1 MSAGE
6 RRTTRE
12 GYVVEYAQ
20 LSGRTV
26 VQHNG
31 SKLVDMVVDG
41 MGTAAEASDV
51 ESGGPAA
58 AYGWT
63 LGFYLYCIAVGA
75 ALGAAIRYG
84 VPAGPTR
91 VVLAAAAAVALLIV
105 LRALTRMAR
114 DLRNGRQCHLTD
126 AGARKAFETARAA
139 AERIDE
145 LWPPQARVD
154 RLERPST
161 VLSDSLW
168 RLASTLDER
177 QLVSAAVSHL
187 IVLQVGLPE
196 RSVGR
201 DWIRD
206 RTTVLGRRLDE
217 LDTDV
222 SQRVDRLVRLADAC
236 QQLSEH
242 ATALNAAKRSA
253 ESADPEL
260 TAAMTGVLLD
270 AGVDTTAPLSEPTSE
285 VLSAYRELATEWL
298 DGEDGGDRTSRLPAF
313 APVDTRPIRL
323 KDHNNCS
330 SRARSTASRRR
341 PVPSFR

>member
-1 MSAGE
+1 
-6 RRTTRE
+6 
-12 GYVVEYAQ
+12 VVEYAQ
-20 LSGRTV
+20 LAGRTV

-51 ESGGPAA
+51 ESGPAA

-63 LGFYLYCIAVGA
+63 LGFYLYCVAIGA

-84 VPAGPTR
+84 VSAGPTR
-91 VVLAAAAAVALLIV
+91 VVLAVAAATAVLVV

-114 DLRNGRQCHLTD
+114 DLRGGRQCHLTD
-126 AGARKAFETARAA
+126 AGARRAFETARAA

-145 LWPPQARVD
+145 LWPSQARLN
-154 RLERPST
+154 RPERPSQ

-196 RSVGR
+196 RSAGR

-206 RTTVLGRRLDE
+206 RTAVLGRRLDE

-222 SQRVDRLVRLADAC
+222 SERVDRLVRLAEAC

-242 ATALNAAKRSA
+242 TTALNAAKRSA
-253 ESADPEL
+253 EGADPEL
-260 TAAMTGVLLD
+260 TAALAGALADTGGD
-270 AGVDTTAPLSEPTSE
+270 ATTPLGEPTSE
-285 VLSAYRELATEWL
+285 VLQAYQELATEWL
-298 DGEDGGDRTSRLPAF
+298 DGERERSADRTTRLVALA
-313 APVDTRPIRL
+313 APTTRTAATRTASIRTAVL
-323 KDHNNCS
+323 GQSSCS

-341 PVPSFR
+341 PVPSLR

>member
-1 MSAGE
+1 
-6 RRTTRE
+6 
-12 GYVVEYAQ
+12 VVEYAQ

-41 MGTAAEASDV
+41 MGTAGEASDV

-63 LGFYLYCIAVGA
+63 LGFYLYCLGVGA

-84 VPAGPTR
+84 LPPGPTR
-91 VVLAAAAAVALLIV
+91 VVLAAAAATALLVV
-105 LRALTRMAR
+105 LRALTRTAR
-114 DLRNGRQCHLTD
+114 DLRNGRQRHLTD
-126 AGARKAFETARAA
+126 AGARRAFETARAA

-145 LWPPQARVD
+145 LWPPQARLN
-154 RLERPST
+154 RPQRPSV

-196 RSVGR
+196 RSAGR

-206 RTTVLGRRLDE
+206 RTAVLGRKLDE

-222 SQRVDRLVRLADAC
+222 SERVDRLVRLADAC

-242 ATALNAAKRSA
+242 ATALDAAKRSA
-253 ESADPEL
+253 ENADPEL
-260 TAAMTGVLLD
+260 TAAMAGVLAE
-270 AGVDTTAPLSEPTSE
+270 AGADPAPPLSEPTSE
-285 VLSAYRELATEWL
+285 LLLAYQELATEWL
-298 DGEDGGDRTSRLPAF
+298 DGDPDRDRTSRLPAF
-313 APVDTRPIRL
+313 A
-323 KDHNNCS
+323 
-330 SRARSTASRRR
+330 ASA
-341 PVPSFR
+341 PQPTWA

>member
-1 MSAGE
+1 
-6 RRTTRE
+6 
-12 GYVVEYAQ
+12 VVEYAQ
-20 LSGRTV
+20 VSGRTV

-41 MGTAAEASDV
+41 MGTAGEASDV

-84 VPAGPTR
+84 VPPGPTR
-91 VVLAAAAAVALLIV
+91 VVLAAIAATALLV
-105 LRALTRMAR
+105 ALRALTRFAR
-114 DLRNGRQCHLTD
+114 DLRNGRQRHLTD

-145 LWPPQARVD
+145 LWPPQARLN
-154 RLERPST
+154 RPERPSV

-206 RTTVLGRRLDE
+206 RTAVLGRRLDE

-222 SQRVDRLVRLADAC
+222 SERVDRLVRLADAC

-242 ATALNAAKRSA
+242 ATALDAAKRSA
-253 ESADPEL
+253 ENADPEL
-260 TAAMTGVLLD
+260 TAAMAGALAEAGDD
-270 AGVDTTAPLSEPTSE
+270 AVTPLSEPTSE
-285 VLSAYRELATEWL
+285 VLLAYQELATEWL
-298 DGEDGGDRTSRLPAF
+298 DRDADRDRTTRLHAF
-313 APVDTRPIRL
+313 A
-323 KDHNNCS
+323 
-330 SRARSTASRRR
+330 ASTPQPTWA
-341 PVPSFR
+341 